1 MKTKTLSDIIISPVI
16 TEKSTFFKNQES
28 ILLKYQMML
37 INHL

>member
-16 TEKSTFFKNQES
+16 TEKSTILQES
-28 ILLKYQMML
+28 GNILLKYQIML